1 MTQEWQ
7 QHSIRPGLIVARSL
21 QSDRVMEPRDTQ
33 TRALLMLAAMLLIWF
48 VAVRHAHAQTIATT
62 QTPQSTTQTPQGP
75 ANQPQTQPAPQKPEP
90 PPNIPLFPRY
100 RRGLYKNG
108 LGLWVIDGP
117 PQSPPL
123 FTDDPGVPDKGEWEI
138 NFTVRGDL
146 AKSEKAVDFLHVDA
160 NYGVLP
166 TLFGHEIPM
175 QLKLEGPVSGFKEE
189 GQGFSTGIG
198 PVEAGV
204 KLNFYGND
212 DQAIEL
218 AVYPQFEFSFGD
230 TFVEKGLVDPG
241 QTFILPVLVSK
252 QFHFVTLVFNGGI
265 EHPINDTERS
275 TMGTAGAAF
284 GFAVRRHFAVMGE
297 FRYESPF
304 TGDDDRIAIVN
315 GGVMQSLGHYA
326 VLYGNVGRSVWTA
339 DGEAHWFVGT
349 GLKIVITPDKKKK

>member
-1 MTQEWQ
+1 M
-7 QHSIRPGLIVARSL
+7 A
-21 QSDRVMEPRDTQ
+21 
-33 TRALLMLAAMLLIWF
+33 LAATLTAMVLT
-48 VAVRHAHAQTIATT
+48 ARNADGQTATQDPAAPQTTSHTT
-62 QTPQSTTQTPQGP
+62 QTSSTG
-75 ANQPQTQPAPQKPEP
+75 AQPSAPQKPEP
-90 PPNIPLFPRY
+90 PPIIPLFPRY

-160 NYGVLP
+160 NYGLLP
-166 TLFGHEIPM
+166 TWFGHEVPM
-175 QLKLEGPVSGFKEE
+175 QLKFEGPVSGFKEA

-198 PVEAGV
+198 PIEAGV
-204 KLNFYGND
+204 KFNLYGSDN
-212 DQAIEL
+212 QGIEL
-218 AVYPQFEFSFGD
+218 SVYPQFEFGLGD
-230 TFVEKGLVDPG
+230 TFVDKGLVDPG

-265 EHPINDTERS
+265 EHPLNDSERS
-275 TMGTAGAAF
+275 TMGTAGAAV
-284 GFAVRRHFAVMGE
+284 GFAVRRHLAVMGE
-297 FRYESPF
+297 FHYESPF
-304 TGDDDRIAIVN
+304 RGDGDEDGTAIVN
-315 GGVMQSLGHYA
+315 GGVMRSLGHYA

-349 GLKIVITPDKKKK
+349 GLKIVITPDKKK